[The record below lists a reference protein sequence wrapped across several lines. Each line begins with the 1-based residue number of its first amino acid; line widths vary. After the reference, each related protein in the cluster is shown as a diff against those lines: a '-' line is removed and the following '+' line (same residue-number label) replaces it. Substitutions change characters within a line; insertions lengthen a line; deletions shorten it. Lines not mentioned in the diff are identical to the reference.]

1 MGIKNKLIFSGLA
14 LFLAVHQP
22 KAQSLTNVHFN
33 NVSKFKIWSPI
44 EKKQFQFKQEG
55 MATVIILL
63 SPECPMCINYTS
75 LMKSIHNKYGLKLN
89 IAGLVPGM
97 AYNDHAINEFSN
109 TYKLNFPV
117 YMDSS
122 MKLTKYLKGE
132 VTPQAFLFDYNGSLV
147 YNGALDNWLSS
158 LGKKRTIV
166 DEHYLLN
173 AIEQLLSGTKVS
185 LSYIKPQGCL
195 LNEY

>member
-1 MGIKNKLIFSGLA
+1 MWIKNKLIFSGLA
-14 LFLAVHQP
+14 LCLALHQP

-33 NVSKFKIWSPI
+33 NVSKFKIWSPK
-44 EKKQFQFKQEG
+44 EKKHLQFKQEE

-117 YMDSS
+117 YMDST

-132 VTPQAFLFDYNGSLV
+132 VTPQAFLFDSKGSLV